1 MEGCISAG
9 QPWSATTSLKYGL
22 KVQSVQHA
30 VSSMQTVVFPPQ
42 PVQNDL
48 PLVPLGGRKGEL
60 EGRGSFYSGLD
71 EDVIIG
77 QEKVVEA
84 AREKM

>member
-1 MEGCISAG
+1 
-9 QPWSATTSLKYGL
+9 
-22 KVQSVQHA
+22 
-30 VSSMQTVVFPPQ
+30 MQTVVFPPQ
-42 PVQNDL
+42 PVKNDL
-48 PLVPLGGRKGEL
+48 PLVPLGGREGEL